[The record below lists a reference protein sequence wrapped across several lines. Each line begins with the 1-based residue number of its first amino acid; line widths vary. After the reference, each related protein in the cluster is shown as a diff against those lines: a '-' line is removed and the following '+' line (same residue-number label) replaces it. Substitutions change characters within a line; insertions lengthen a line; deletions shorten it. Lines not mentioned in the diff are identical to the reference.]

1 MQQLQKM
8 QSQPAQSMLKSTP
21 LRMSM
26 PHVNQ
31 SVLLNKNYPWTTISN
46 SWNPLPC
53 LLTFKKVQSQ
63 PGRSMLKSTPLRIG
77 MFHVNQ
83 GVLVI
88 NFQCL
93 LCNFPIVIKLIMF
106 QIIISV
112 IQPPFKNYLTIQ
124 RVLLL
129 DKNYHLTTIYRI
141 IKIKQTISNYCNPL
155 PCLLTFK
162 QLVLKLNCY
171 NFWHYA
177 FFFSF
182 IYYSQ

>member
-46 SWNPLPC
+46 SWSPLPC

-63 PGRSMLKSTPLRIG
+63 PGRSMLKSTPLRIA

-88 NFQCL
+88 NLQCL

-112 IQPPFKNYLTIQ
+112 IQPPFKNYLTASVVIGQ
-124 RVLLL
+124 ELSFDNNIELLISPSL
-129 DKNYHLTTIYRI
+129 SVNFQATCTKIEFLALCFHFVTHLFYSLSHSQMKKSKIN
-141 IKIKQTISNYCNPL
+141 IK
-155 PCLLTFK
+155 
-162 QLVLKLNCY
+162 
-171 NFWHYA
+171 
-177 FFFSF
+177 
-182 IYYSQ
+182 